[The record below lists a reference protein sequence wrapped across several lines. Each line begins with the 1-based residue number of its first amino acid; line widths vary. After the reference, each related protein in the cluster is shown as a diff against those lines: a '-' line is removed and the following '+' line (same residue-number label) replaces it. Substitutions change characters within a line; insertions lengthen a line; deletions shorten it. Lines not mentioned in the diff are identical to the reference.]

1 MAKKKA
7 ATSKKTVAQKKVA
20 PPTKATPEKKPVT
33 EKKVVPEK
41 TAALDRDFMD
51 LLRGANS
58 SQDAGP
64 KASTIDSSIIGLFET
79 ALNSIKDARF
89 RLAQGQDV
97 TKEILNATEY
107 LQFGISKLKAAN
119 K

>member
-7 ATSKKTVAQKKVA
+7 VANTKTVV
-20 PPTKATPEKKPVT
+20 
-33 EKKVVPEK
+33 EKKVVAKNKLVAEKKLVAKMKTAPEK
-41 TAALDRDFMD
+41 KATLDRDFMD

-58 SQDAGP
+58 LEQAKPTTSA
-64 KASTIDSSIIGLFET
+64 IDSSIIGLFET
-79 ALNSIKDARF
+79 ALNSIKDAKHRS
-89 RLAQGQDV
+89 AQGQDV